1 LPAFRCTLSLIIGRG
16 AAKAMHGISTVTG
29 SAYQAMRLTLE
40 TDENIAAS
48 AVMRRMGIVWLV
60 SGERE

>member
-1 LPAFRCTLSLIIGRG
+1 
-16 AAKAMHGISTVTG
+16 MHGISTVTG